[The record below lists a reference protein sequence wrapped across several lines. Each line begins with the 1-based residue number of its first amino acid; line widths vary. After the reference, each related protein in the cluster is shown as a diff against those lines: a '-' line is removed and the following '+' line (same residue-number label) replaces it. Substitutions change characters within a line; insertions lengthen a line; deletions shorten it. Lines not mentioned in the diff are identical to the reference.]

1 MSPNNRTGVSTMQI
15 GKDSELS
22 LNELKGALIRNE
34 NGAEFRI
41 NDFYVNLNDAT
52 KVLVDIRGYDEDF
65 NLEKFSTGVYL
76 SDIKN
81 WSIQLQ
87 RGYSND

>member
-1 MSPNNRTGVSTMQI
+1 MQI

-41 NDFYVNLNDAT
+41 NDFYVNLDDAT

-87 RGYSND
+87 RGYSNENS

>member
-1 MSPNNRTGVSTMQI
+1 MQI
-15 GKDSELS
+15 GKDSSLS
-22 LNELKGALIRNE
+22 LNELKGALVFNE
-34 NGAEFRI
+34 HNVEFRI
-41 NDFYVNLNDAT
+41 YDFYVNLDDAT

-87 RGYSND
+87 RGFSND

>member
-1 MSPNNRTGVSTMQI
+1 MQI

-22 LNELKGALIRNE
+22 LDELKGALIRNE

-41 NDFYVNLNDAT
+41 NDFYVNLDDAT

>member
-1 MSPNNRTGVSTMQI
+1 MQI

-22 LNELKGALIRNE
+22 LNELKGALLRNE

-41 NDFYVNLNDAT
+41 NDFYVNLDDAT

>member
-1 MSPNNRTGVSTMQI
+1 MQI
-15 GKDSELS
+15 GKDSSLS
-22 LNELKGALIRNE
+22 LNELKGALLRNE
-34 NGAEFRI
+34 HGAEFRI
-41 NDFYVNLNDAT
+41 HDFYVNLDDAT